1 MITSFEPKMKFIDL
15 ESFLTYVGDR
25 IHKKVLFLVA
35 NSTNTNGEQYEA
47 YSPTYS
53 KKTGKQTVDLKVT
66 GLLISQITMRITSR
80 RFIIGVV
87 GARSEVADYLN
98 KHKNWSF
105 LSWGS
110 ELENEYKQAVDDFW
124 KSVSFF

>member
-1 MITSFEPKMKFIDL
+1 MIVSFEPKMKFINL
-15 ESFLTYVGDR
+15 ESFLKTICDR
-25 IHKKVLFLVA
+25 IHKKVLYLIA

-47 YSPTYS
+47 YSPSYT

-66 GLLISQITMRITSR
+66 GLLISQIKLKITGR
-80 RFIIGVV
+80 RFIIDVV

-105 LSWGS
+105 LSWGT
-110 ELENEYKQAVDDFW
+110 ELENEYKQACDDFF
-124 KSVSFF
+124 KSLIFF